1 MILKA
6 SQRGGAGQL
15 ARHLLR
21 TDDNEHVT
29 LHEVRGFVSEDL
41 TDALKEAQA
50 IAKGTRC
57 KQFLFSVSLNPPES
71 ENVKVE
77 TFENAID
84 RIEEKTG
91 LAGQPRIVVFHE
103 KEGRRH
109 AYCVWS
115 RIDADTMTARNMSH
129 FKLKLRDVSRELYL
143 EHDWQMPRGLM
154 NSPERDPRNFTLAEW
169 QQAKRM
175 GENARDLKTL
185 MQECWA
191 VSDSRAAFVQALEQR
206 GLILAQGDR
215 RGHVAVTHEGEVLAV
230 ARYTGK
236 KTKEITARL
245 GNPKDLPNVEEAKAR
260 HASEMALTFRR
271 HKAEAEE
278 QKRRDLKPLDERRA
292 AMARQQREERTRL
305 ESKQQERWE
314 AETCERAARLQ
325 SGMQGLW
332 QRVSGEYARIREQ
345 NEFEAYAAIQRDR
358 QQREGLIFAQMQE
371 RRELQRQIKALRAH
385 HATQMR
391 DIRQDRQTYR
401 QMEPE
406 TKRTLQ
412 TRFQQATTPAP
423 ARMPHPAKTE
433 AKTRTPSQADR
444 LQALR
449 GGRQI
454 KPTSRGQD
462 REPER

>member
-41 TDALKEAQA
+41 TEALKEAQA

-71 ENVKVE
+71 ENVKTE
-77 TFENAID
+77 IFENAID

-109 AYCVWS
+109 AHCVWS
-115 RIDADTMTARNMSH
+115 RIDAETMTARNLSH
-129 FKLKLRDVSRELYL
+129 FKLKLQDISRELYL

-154 NSPERDPRNFTLAEW
+154 NSPERDPRNFSLAEW

-175 GENARDLKTL
+175 GEDARDLKSL

-191 VSDSRAAFVQALEQR
+191 VSDSKAAFVQALEQR

-215 RGHVAVTHEGEVLAV
+215 RGHVAITHEGEVLAV

-245 GNPKDLPNVEEAKAR
+245 GDPKELPNVEEAKAR
-260 HASEMALTFRR
+260 HASEMAQTFQR
-271 HKAEAEE
+271 HRAEAEE
-278 QKRRDLKPLDERRA
+278 QKRRDLKPLDEHRA
-292 AMARQQREERTRL
+292 AMAHQQREERARL
-305 ESKQQERWE
+305 EGKQQERWG
-314 AETCERAARLQ
+314 AETRERAVRLQ
-325 SGMQGLW
+325 SGMKGLW
-332 QRVSGEYARIREQ
+332 QRISGECARIREQ
-345 NEFEAYAAIQRDR
+345 NEFEAYAAFQRDR
-358 QQREGLIFAQMQE
+358 QQREALIFAQMRE
-371 RRELQRQIKALRAH
+371 RRELQGQIKAVREH
-385 HATQMR
+385 HAAQMR
-391 DIRQDRQTYR
+391 DIRQDRQAYR
-401 QMEPE
+401 KMEQKAAP
-406 TKRTLQ
+406 TLQ
-412 TRFQQATTPAP
+412 TRFQQVATKAP
-423 ARMPHPAKTE
+423 VRTQHSAKAET
-433 AKTRTPSQADR
+433 KTRPTQAER
-444 LQALR
+444 LQTLR
-449 GGRQI
+449 DGRQI